1 MLTYVLLVSDATYVM
16 LVSDAVGSPRGITHD
31 PVALKRKKVITG
43 LVVGVVFG
51 N

>member
-1 MLTYVLLVSDATYVM
+1 MILDKNAYVM

-31 PVALKRKKVITG
+31 PVTLKRKKVITG